1 MEKYT
6 YLASICESFDNYAA
20 VLGNNRTVAPGDMLI
35 ADLPNQGLRLCKVKA
50 VTFLSADSD
59 DYKLIETLCP
69 ILPESSVTAIY
80 RREEVTHEHS

>member
-6 YLASICESFDNYAA
+6 YLASISENFDNYAA
-20 VLGNNRTVAPGDMLI
+20 VLGNRCTVAPGDLLTVEI
-35 ADLPNQGLRLCKVKA
+35 PNQGLRLCTVKA

-59 DYKLIETLCP
+59 DYKLIETLCT

>member
-6 YLASICESFDNYAA
+6 YLASISENFDNYAA
-20 VLGNNRTVAPGDMLI
+20 VLGNNRTVAPGDLLTVEI
-35 ADLPNQGLRLCKVKA
+35 PNKASQLCTVNA
-50 VTFLSADSD
+50 VTFLSTDSD

>member
-6 YLASICESFDNYAA
+6 YLASISENFDNYAA
-20 VLGNNRTVAPGDMLI
+20 VLGNRCTVAPGDMLI
-35 ADLPNQGLRLCKVKA
+35 ANLPSKASQLCTVNA

>member
-6 YLASICESFDNYAA
+6 YLASVRKKPDNYA
-20 VLGNNRTVAPGDMLI
+20 VLLGNNRAVAPGDMLI
-35 ADLPNQGLRLCKVKA
+35 ANLPNQGLRLCKVKA
-50 VTFLSADSD
+50 VTFLSTDSD

-69 ILPESSVTAIY
+69 ILPESSVSVIY